1 MTTEMATMGAGPS
14 DSVTRRPGKLRKI
27 FTNGAPLFPLVILF
41 GLNAVDQ
48 ADQRAFALLA
58 PNIRDHFGLDN
69 GEFLLLVALGLVLG
83 LLLSIPFGFA
93 ADRVKR
99 LPIAIGGAL
108 AFGLFS
114 ALTGLATSIWVLVV
128 ARAGAGFGTAVSNPT
143 HNSLLADYYDIPT
156 RPKVY
161 SVHRAALAV
170 GACLGPLMAGL
181 LTSWFSWRVPFVA
194 LLVPTLVFVV
204 AALWLREPVRGHFER
219 EAMGAD
225 ADTIATEVAAPSYA
239 ESWRVCWNVG
249 TLRRIFYA
257 LPFLAVA
264 FIGLEIFGSLF
275 YEQVFHLNARDRGY
289 VFALI
294 APAQLIGLLLTTSI
308 VTRLFIRSATLVPRF
323 VAMIGVAVAILW
335 TLFALSPNLVVAVIL
350 NAAVTGV
357 VVLIVP
363 PIFAALSLAIPPKI
377 RSFGFAVA
385 ALWILPGLILLP
397 VVGAL
402 ADEWGIRTGLILMV
416 PVFLVGALVVAS
428 AGKEIEKDIKR
439 VWTSAAAQS
448 EVLYERRQGNAK
460 LLLIRG
466 LSVHYGTVQV
476 LFDVNL
482 EVDEGEI
489 VALLGTNGAGKST
502 LLKAI
507 AGTVDP
513 SEGAIVFDGRDMTY
527 TPPDEAAGRGVTMA
541 PGGQGVFPTLTVRE
555 NLQLAGWLHRK
566 DKEHTRAA
574 TEKVLEIFPVL
585 RERLDEASGNLSGGQ
600 QQMLTLGMAFI
611 EQPRL
616 LMIDELSLGLAPSVV
631 GQLLE
636 IVRELKAAGTTII
649 LVEQSVNVALTVA
662 ETAYFMEKGEI
673 RFHGPTAELLD
684 RPDVLRSVFLE
695 GAETHERAVAA
706 TPGAPAVARP
716 ATNGDAA
723 GAAAA
728 ANGAAAPR
736 ELAIEDRRIEVRGLS
751 KRFGG
756 ITALDDVGF
765 AVGAGEIVGFIGP
778 NGAGKTTL
786 FDVISGFTAP
796 ETGTV
801 MLRDTQGDVHDVSR
815 ASAQQR
821 AALGLGR
828 SFQDGRLFPA
838 LTVRETIAVA
848 LECTVDVKDPVA
860 AALHLPAVVD
870 SEAAVE
876 DRVEQLIEL
885 LHLEAFRDKFVHELS
900 TGSRRIVDLACILAH
915 QPTVLLLDEPSSGIA
930 QREAEALGPR
940 LLDIRDQLGA
950 SILIIEHDLPLLTS
964 VSDRMIAMDL
974 GAVIAEGEPGE
985 VVHDPRVVA
994 SYLGTDEAAISR
1006 SGAGGTGII

>member
-1 MTTEMATMGAGPS
+1 MNRMTTS
-14 DSVTRRPGKLRKI
+14 LRRT
-27 FTNGAPLFPLVILF
+27 FTDGEVLYPLVILF

-48 ADQRAFALLA
+48 ADQRTFALLA
-58 PNIRDHFGLDN
+58 PNIRDHFRLDN
-69 GEFLLLVALGLVLG
+69 SQFLLIVALGLVLG

-93 ADRVKR
+93 ADRVPR
-99 LPIAIGGAL
+99 LPIVIGGAI

-114 ALTGLATSIWVLVV
+114 MLTGLATTVLILVI
-128 ARAGAGFGTAVSNPT
+128 ARAGSSFGTAVSNPT
-143 HNSLLADYYDIPT
+143 HNSLLADYYDIPI

-161 SVHRAALAV
+161 AVHRAALAV
-170 GACLGPLMAGL
+170 GACLGPLVAGL
-181 LTSWFSWRVPFVA
+181 LTSWFSWRVPFVV
-194 LLVPTLVFVV
+194 LIVPTMIFVIL
-204 AALWLREPVRGHFER
+204 ALFLREPVRGHFER

-239 ESWRVCWNVG
+239 ESWRVCWNIG

-289 VFALI
+289 VFAII
-294 APAQLIGLLLTTSI
+294 APAQLVGLLLTTRI
-308 VTRLFIRSATLVPRF
+308 ITRLFMKSATLIPRF
-323 VAMIGVAVAILW
+323 VAFVGLAVAAAW
-335 TLFALSPNLVVAVIL
+335 TAFALSPNLVIAVIL
-350 NAAVTGV
+350 NALVTGI

-377 RSFGFAVA
+377 RSFGYAVA
-385 ALWILPGLILLP
+385 ALWILPGLLLLP

-402 ADEWGIRTGLILMV
+402 ADEFGIRTGLVLMV
-416 PVFLVGALVVAS
+416 PVFLTGAMVVAS

-448 EVLYERRQGNAK
+448 EVLYERRQGRAK

-466 LSVHYGTVQV
+466 VSVHYDSVQV

-482 EVDEGEI
+482 EVDEGEV

-507 AGTVDP
+507 AGIVDP

-527 TPPDEAAGRGVTMA
+527 TPPDETAGRGVTMV
-541 PGGQGVFPTLTVRE
+541 PGGAGVFPSLTVRE
-555 NLQLAGWLHRK
+555 NLELAGWLHRK
-566 DKEHTRAA
+566 DKARTREA
-574 TEKVLEIFPVL
+574 TDKVLDIFPIL
-585 RERLDEASGNLSGGQ
+585 RERMDELGGNLSGGQ

-631 GQLLE
+631 AQLLE
-636 IVRELKAAGTTII
+636 IVRALKAAGTTII

-673 RFHGPTAELLD
+673 RFHGPTAELLE

-695 GAETHERAVAA
+695 GAGTHDQAVAGVA
-706 TPGAPAVARP
+706 TVPAVPTRP
-716 ATNGDAA
+716 SRNGDAT
-723 GAAAA
+723 
-728 ANGAAAPR
+728 PS
-736 ELAIEDRRIEVRGLS
+736 ELRLEVRGLT

-756 ITALDDVGF
+756 ITALDEVSC
-765 AVGAGEIVGFIGP
+765 AVSAGEIVGFLGP

-786 FDVISGFTAP
+786 FDVISGFTP
-796 ETGTV
+796 PDSG
-801 MLRDTQGDVHDVSR
+801 MIMIRDTQGDVHDISR
-815 ASAQQR
+815 SPSQNR
-821 AALGLGR
+821 AKLGLGR

-838 LTVRETIAVA
+838 LTVTETIAVS
-848 LECTVDVKDPVA
+848 LECSVDVRDPLA

-870 SEAAVE
+870 SEAKVAY
-876 DRVEQLIEL
+876 RVEELIEL
-885 LHLEAFRDKFVHELS
+885 MGLGAFRDKFVHELS

-930 QREAEALGPR
+930 QREAEALGP
-940 LLDIRDQLGA
+940 LLLRIRDSLGA
-950 SILIIEHDLPLLTS
+950 SILVIEHDLPLLTS
-964 VSDRMIAMDL
+964 VADRLIAMEL
-974 GAVIAEGEPGE
+974 GEIIAQGDPSE

-1006 SGAGGTGII
+1006 SGGRGPGTT

>member
-1 MTTEMATMGAGPS
+1 M
-14 DSVTRRPGKLRKI
+14 
-27 FTNGAPLFPLVILF
+27 
-41 GLNAVDQ
+41 
-48 ADQRAFALLA
+48 LLA
-58 PNIRDHFGLDN
+58 PT
-69 GEFLLLVALGLVLG
+69 LLFV
-83 LLLSIPFGFA
+83 
-93 ADRVKR
+93 
-99 LPIAIGGAL
+99 AL
-108 AFGLFS
+108 AF
-114 ALTGLATSIWVLVV
+114 
-128 ARAGAGFGTAVSNPT
+128 
-143 HNSLLADYYDIPT
+143 
-156 RPKVY
+156 
-161 SVHRAALAV
+161 
-170 GACLGPLMAGL
+170 
-181 LTSWFSWRVPFVA
+181 
-194 LLVPTLVFVV
+194 
-204 AALWLREPVRGHFER
+204 WLREPVRGHFER

-225 ADTIATEVAAPSYA
+225 AETIATEVAAPSYA

-289 VFALI
+289 VFALV
-294 APAQLIGLLLTTSI
+294 APAQLIGLLLTTRI
-308 VTRLFIRSATLVPRF
+308 ITRLFVKSATLVPRF
-323 VAMIGVAVAILW
+323 IAGVGVAVAVLW
-335 TLFALSPNLVVAVIL
+335 TLFALSPNLVIAVIL

-385 ALWILPGLILLP
+385 ALWILPGLIMLP

-448 EVLYERRQGNAK
+448 EVLYERRRGNAK
-460 LLLIRG
+460 LLLVRG
-466 LSVHYGTVQV
+466 LSVHYDAVQV
-476 LFDVNL
+476 LFNVDL

-527 TPPDEAAGRGVTMA
+527 TPADEAAGRGVTMA

-555 NLQLAGWLHRK
+555 NLQLAGWIHRK
-566 DKEHTRAA
+566 DKERTRES
-574 TEKVLEIFPVL
+574 TEKVFEIFPVL
-585 RERLDEASGNLSGGQ
+585 RDRLDEPGGNLSGGQ

-695 GAETHERAVAA
+695 GAGTHDDAVASAA
-706 TPGAPAVARP
+706 TVATVPRP

-723 GAAAA
+723 T
-728 ANGAAAPR
+728 NGEAHAPA
-736 ELAIEDRRIEVRGLS
+736 EIPVDERRLQVQGLS

-756 ITALDDVGF
+756 ITALRDVDC
-765 AVGAGEIVGFIGP
+765 AVAGGEIVGFLGP
-778 NGAGKTTL
+778 NGAGKTTM
-786 FDVISGFTAP
+786 FDVISGFTP
-796 ETGTV
+796 QESGTI

-815 ASAQQR
+815 APAQLR

-848 LECTVDVKDPVA
+848 LECTVDVKDPIA

-870 SEAAVE
+870 SEAKVE
-876 DRVEQLIEL
+876 DRVEELIEL
-885 LHLEAFRDKFVHELS
+885 MGLGAFRDKFVHELS

-930 QREAEALGPR
+930 QREAEALGP
-940 LLDIRDQLGA
+940 LLLRIRDSLGA

-964 VSDRMIAMDL
+964 VADRLIAMDL
-974 GAVIAEGEPGE
+974 GEVIAAGDSERRRERPPGR
-985 VVHDPRVVA
+985 RVVP
-994 SYLGTDEAAISR
+994 GH
-1006 SGAGGTGII
+1006 

>member
-1 MTTEMATMGAGPS
+1 VSTSATVDPGTAAAPESARKRWRRRIS
-14 DSVTRRPGKLRKI
+14 D
-27 FTNGAPLFPLVILF
+27 GAPLFPLVILF

-48 ADQRAFALLA
+48 ADQRIFALLA
-58 PNIRDHFGLDN
+58 PNIRDNFHLDN
-69 GEFLLLVALGLVLG
+69 SEFLLIVALGLVLG

-93 ADRVKR
+93 ADRIPR
-99 LPIAIGGAL
+99 LPIVIGGAV
-108 AFGLFS
+108 AFGVFS
-114 ALTGLATSIWVLVV
+114 MFTGLATSVWMLVI
-128 ARAGAGFGTAVSNPT
+128 ARAGTSFGTAVSTPT
-143 HNSLLADYYDIPT
+143 HNSLLADYYDIPV

-170 GACLGPLMAGL
+170 GACLGPLIAGI
-181 LTSWFSWRVPFVA
+181 LTSWFSWRVPFV
-194 LLVPTLVFVV
+194 LVIVPTTVFVIL
-204 AALWLREPVRGHFER
+204 AFWLREPVRGHFER
-219 EAMGAD
+219 QAMGAD
-225 ADTIATEVAAPSYA
+225 DDTIATEVAAPSYA

-275 YEQVFHLNARDRGY
+275 YQQVFHLNARERGY
-289 VFALI
+289 VFALV
-294 APAQLIGLLLTTSI
+294 APAQLIGLLLTTRI
-308 VTRLFIRSATLVPRF
+308 ITRLFVRSATLVPRF
-323 VAMIGVAVAILW
+323 VAAVGVAVAIAW
-335 TLFALSPNLVVAVIL
+335 TAFALSPNLVIAVIL
-350 NAAVTGV
+350 NAVVTGL

-363 PIFAALSLAIPPKI
+363 PIFASLSLAIPPKI

-385 ALWILPGLILLP
+385 ALWILPGLVLLP

-416 PVFLVGALVVAS
+416 PVFLVGAMVVAS

-439 VWTSAAAQS
+439 VWTAAAAQS
-448 EVLYERRQGNAK
+448 EVLYERRQGRAK
-460 LLLIRG
+460 LLLVRG
-466 LSVHYGTVQV
+466 ISVHYGAVQV

-482 EVDEGEI
+482 EIDEGEI

-507 AGTVDP
+507 AGLVDP
-513 SEGAIVFDGRDMTY
+513 TEGAIVFDGRDLSY
-527 TPPDEAAGRGVTMA
+527 TPADEAAGRGVTMV
-541 PGGQGVFPTLTVRE
+541 PGGQGVFPSLTVRE
-555 NLQLAGWLHRK
+555 NLQLAGWLHRQDK
-566 DKEHTRAA
+566 DHLRQA
-574 TEKVLEIFPVL
+574 TDRVMEIFPVL

-631 GQLLE
+631 SQLLE

-673 RFHGPTAELLD
+673 RFHGPTAELLE

-695 GAETHERAVAA
+695 GAGTHETAVAGVV
-706 TPGAPAVARP
+706 TMPAVPVRP
-716 ATNGDAA
+716 SSNGD
-723 GAAAA
+723 GD
-728 ANGAAAPR
+728 GP
-736 ELAIEDRRIEVRGLS
+736 ELSTRLEVRDLT

-756 ITALDDVGF
+756 ITALDHVGF
-765 AVGAGEIVGFIGP
+765 AVGAGEIVGFLGP

-786 FDVISGFTAP
+786 FDVISGFTP
-796 ETGTV
+796 QEIGSIE
-801 MLRDTQGDVHDVSR
+801 LSDTQGVAHDVSR
-815 ASAQQR
+815 RSPQMR
-821 AALGLGR
+821 ARLGLGR
-828 SFQDGRLFPA
+828 SFQDGRLFSA
-838 LTVRETIAVA
+838 LTVTETIAVA
-848 LECTVDVKDPVA
+848 LECSVEVRDPLA

-876 DRVEQLIEL
+876 TRVEELIEL
-885 LHLEAFRDKFVHELS
+885 MGLGAFRDKFVHELS

-930 QREAEALGPR
+930 QREAEALGP
-940 LLDIRDQLGA
+940 LLLGIRESLGA
-950 SILIIEHDLPLLTS
+950 SILVIEHDLPLLTS

-974 GAVIAEGEPGE
+974 GAVIARGAPND
-985 VVHDPRVVA
+985 VVHDPAVVA
-994 SYLGTDEAAISR
+994 SYLGTDQAAISR
-1006 SGAGGTGII
+1006 SGGRGASST